1 MTKDTFKQKES
12 GFMTYPEGGWRKWFF
27 KSPVKLW
34 RLGLGK
40 LMGGRMV
47 LITHIGRKSGLPR
60 RTLAEYYRLNGKI
73 YVVAAFGRRAQWA
86 KNMLANPHVS
96 VQTNKGAAS
105 ALAVHVSDDEELM
118 AVAQLFM
125 RKNSVMSNWYL
136 ESLDINPNFSDLLEK
151 KDRTYFFRFDPAPND
166 PAAPPPLA
174 ADFVWVWPVLLGLAA
189 LWGVTSILSK
199 SHSKYAKP

>member
-1 MTKDTFKQKES
+1 MTKDKFQQKDS
-12 GFMTYPEGGWRKWFF
+12 GFMTYPESGWRKWVF

-40 LMGGRMV
+40 WMGSRMV

-60 RTLAEYYRLNGKI
+60 RTLAEYYWMDGKI

-96 VQTNKGAAS
+96 VQNNQGAES
-105 ALAVHVSDDEELM
+105 ALAVRVTNDEELM

-136 ESLDINPNFSDLLEK
+136 ESLEIGPDFSDLLEK
-151 KDRTYFFRFDPAPND
+151 KDRTYFFRFDPTSEATPPSL
-166 PAAPPPLA
+166 PADL
-174 ADFVWVWPVLLGLAA
+174 VWVWPVVFAGFAA
-189 LWGVTSILSK
+189 LWFVKRRLL
-199 SHSKYAKP
+199 